1 VHRPVG
7 EQLEDRGSHVTAPAA
22 SAATRSAAAASAG
35 STGSEAA
42 GPEAAGTEAEATTA
56 AEAGTGAEAGTES
69 RAEASVFAAMFAYVV
84 AEVATGL
91 PALFVQDAAV
101 AGAEPETGA
110 TRERAVS
117 VFFIEWGVHVCC
129 PLRRETPNA
138 LPIC

>member
-35 STGSEAA
+35 STGAEAA
-42 GPEAAGTEAEATTA
+42 GAESTGVEAEAT
-56 AEAGTGAEAGTES
+56 TGAEAGTES
-69 RAEASVFAAMFAYVV
+69 RAEAGVFAAVFAYVV

-91 PALFVQDAAV
+91 PALFVQDAAA
-101 AGAEPETGA
+101 AGAEAETGA

-138 LPIC
+138 LPIR